1 MWTRRALGTGLV
13 LMLLLAACQPSASES
28 PSGSEAPAS
37 EAPAAE
43 QVLRVVLGT
52 EPPSLDP
59 NIATDSESVNVLRQ
73 ITHPL
78 LYFDADLGLAP
89 GIAELPE
96 ISADG
101 MTLTYTLREG
111 FAYSDGEPIVAG
123 DFVYGWKRL
132 IDPRTASEYSYVLDS
147 VANGAEIRGADP
159 ETDDIDAML
168 EEFGVAAPDDSTFV
182 VTLAAPA
189 TWFTYVT
196 TMWLTVPLRED
207 MQFTEAEGY
216 IASGPMMLEE
226 WNHGASVHVVP
237 NPNWGGDPPTLERI
251 EYSVI
256 ADSSVELAAYEAGD
270 LDIATPPPAEIPRL
284 EEDPVVSQEIL
295 RGNTLNVEY
304 YGFDLID
311 PNSPFARSPLLRK
324 AFHEAVDKETMIA
337 VPYGGVGSVANSL
350 VPPGMPGN
358 QETVFVPYDVEQA
371 QADFAAG
378 LEELGITAADLNLQI
393 GYNTEGTHADR
404 VAYLTEQWR
413 SAFGD
418 EWSLEPVGM
427 EFGTYL
433 DRLSSDPFDIFR
445 LGWIADF
452 PHPHNFL
459 FDLLGCTSPN
469 NNVGYCNEDA
479 DELMAEA
486 AVEADPDAQ
495 VALYNQ
501 VQEMQ
506 MADNPLM
513 PFRFGGRFTLV
524 KPYVV
529 GLTVTPL
536 DPDAGAH
543 FYPWVTIAA
552 HEE

>member
-1 MWTRRALGTGLV
+1 MYIRKAMGAGLV

-43 QVLRVVLGT
+43 QVLRVTLGT
-52 EPPSLDP
+52 EPPTLDP
-59 NIATDSESVNVLRQ
+59 NLATDSESVNVLRQ

-78 LYFDADLGLAP
+78 VYFDADLNIAP
-89 GIAELPE
+89 GIADIPE
-96 ISADG
+96 ISDDG
-101 MTLTYTLREG
+101 MTITYTLREG
-111 FAYSDGEPIVAG
+111 FSYSDGEPIVAG
-123 DFVYGWKRL
+123 DFVYSWKRL
-132 IDPRTASEYSYVLDS
+132 IDPRTASEYSYVLDA
-147 VANGAEIRGADP
+147 VANGAEIRSADP
-159 ETDDIDAML
+159 ATDDIDAML
-168 EEFGVAAPDDSTFV
+168 DEFGVAAPDDQTFV
-182 VTLAAPA
+182 VTLGAPA
-189 TWFTYVT
+189 TWFVYVS

-237 NPNWGGDPPTLERI
+237 NPGWGGEPVTLERI

-270 LDIATPPPAEIPRL
+270 LDLAAPPPAEIPRL
-284 EEDPVVSQEIL
+284 EDDPVVSQEIL

-304 YGFDLID
+304 YGFDFID

-324 AFHEAVDKETMIA
+324 AFHEAVDKDTMIA
-337 VPYGGVGSVANSL
+337 VPYGGVGSAASSL
-350 VPPGMPGN
+350 VPPGMPGY
-358 QETVFVPYDVEQA
+358 QEDVFVPYDVEQA
-371 QADFAAG
+371 REDFDAA
-378 LEELGITAADLNLQI
+378 LVELGLASAADLQLQI

-404 VAYLTEQWR
+404 VAFLQEQWR
-413 SAFGD
+413 EAFGV
-418 EWSLEPVGM
+418 ELEPVGM

-433 DRLSSDPFDIFR
+433 DRLSTDPFDIFR

-469 NNVGYCNEDA
+469 NNTGYCNEDA
-479 DELMAEA
+479 DEIMAQG
-486 AVEADPDAQ
+486 AVESDPDAQ
-495 VALYNQ
+495 IALYNQ
-501 VQEMQ
+501 AQEM
-506 MADNPLM
+506 MILDNPLM
-513 PFRFGGRFTLV
+513 PFRWGGRFTLV

-529 GLTVTPL
+529 GLTPIAM
-536 DPDAGAH
+536 DSDAGSH

>member
-1 MWTRRALGTGLV
+1 MGTGLV
-13 LMLLLAACQPSASES
+13 LMLLLAACQPSGSAS
-28 PSGSEAPAS
+28 PSADGSEAPAS

-52 EPPSLDP
+52 EPPTLDP
-59 NIATDSESVNVLRQ
+59 NLATDSESVNVLRQ

-78 LYFDADLGLAP
+78 VYFDADLGIAP
-89 GIAELPE
+89 GIADPPE
-96 ISADG
+96 VSADG

-111 FAYSDGEPIVAG
+111 FSYSDGEPIVAG
-123 DFVYGWKRL
+123 DFVYSWKRL
-132 IDPRTASEYSYVLDS
+132 IDPRTASEYSYVLDA
-147 VANGAEIRGADP
+147 VANGAEIRNADP
-159 ETDDIDAML
+159 ATDDIDAML
-168 EEFGVAAPDDSTFV
+168 EEFGVAAPDDQTFV
-182 VTLAAPA
+182 VTLGQPA
-189 TWFTYVT
+189 TWFVYVS
-196 TMWLTVPLRED
+196 TMWLTVPIRED
-207 MQFTEAEGY
+207 MEGTFGEAEGY

-237 NPNWGGDPPTLERI
+237 NPGWGGDPVTLERI

-256 ADSSVELAAYEAGD
+256 ADSAVELAAYEAGD
-270 LDIATPPPAEIPRL
+270 LDIASPPPAEIPRL

-304 YGFDLID
+304 YGFDLINED
-311 PNSPFARSPLLRK
+311 GPFARSPLLRK
-324 AFHEAVDKETMIA
+324 AFYEAVDIETMIA
-337 VPYGGVGSVANSL
+337 VPYGGVGAAASSL
-350 VPPGMPGN
+350 VPPGMPGY
-358 QETVFVPYDVEQA
+358 QEDVFVPFDVEQA

-378 LEELGITAADLNLQI
+378 LEELGLSGPEDLTLQI

-404 VAYLTEQWR
+404 VAFLQETWR
-413 SAFGD
+413 DAFGV
-418 EWSLEPVGM
+418 ELEPVGM

-469 NNVGYCNEDA
+469 NNVGYCNEEA
-479 DELMAEA
+479 DELMAQA
-486 AVEADPDAQ
+486 AVEADADAQ
-495 VALYNQ
+495 IALYNQ

-506 MADNPLM
+506 MADVPLM
-513 PFRFGGRFTLV
+513 PFRWGGRFTLV
-524 KPYVV
+524 KPYVQD
-529 GLTVTPL
+529 LTVTPL

-543 FYPWVTIAA
+543 FYSWVTIAA
-552 HEE
+552 HEEE